1 MTATPDHV
9 RTSAAP
15 TNASN
20 SMCRPSLVYA
30 DYFVQLELPYLE
42 APGGDGASSVTAS
55 QRIYVCRDLKLSR
68 IDWVGFD
75 MDYTLAIYHQ
85 EEMDRLSVD
94 ATVDKLVARGYPSWL
109 RDLEYPLD
117 FPIRGL
123 LIDKRLGNVLKMNRF
138 KIVRKGYHGLREL
151 SHGEIQALYYERK
164 IRHKSDRFHWIDT
177 LYGLSEAC
185 TFATVVDAYDARGV
199 PCEYAQLFSDI
210 RESIDEAHRDGTILN
225 PVMADPARFIERDER
240 LASTLHKLRSS
251 GKRLFVLT
259 NSRHAYTDVL
269 LSYLF
274 DGMLPDYPS
283 YQHYFDAVIVA
294 AKKPGF
300 FQKTEPLMERRGERL
315 IEAELPLQR
324 GRIYEGG
331 HLRALQRALGVT
343 GNRVLYVGDHIYGD
357 MLRSKKDSAWR
368 TAMVIPELEAEV
380 GAVEHGRDDV
390 LRASSLYQR
399 RYELEDV
406 LRHHQQRLKDV
417 ARGLNGHSKGN
428 GSGTLFEEHQH
439 LKQVVVSIRKQLRSL
454 DDERGTIRR
463 RMDQRF
469 HPYWGS
475 LLKEHNE
482 LSLFGAQVSEYS
494 CLYTSR
500 VSNLLAYS
508 PHQYFRSPHNKLHHE
523 L

>member
-1 MTATPDHV
+1 
-9 RTSAAP
+9 
-15 TNASN
+15 
-20 SMCRPSLVYA
+20 
-30 DYFVQLELPYLE
+30 VQLELPYL
-42 APGGDGASSVTAS
+42 AGSSRSADGPVAAS
-55 QRIYVCRDLKLSR
+55 QRVYVCRDLKLSR

-94 ATVDKLVARGYPSWL
+94 ATVEKLVERGYPSWL
-109 RDLEYPLD
+109 SDLDYPLD

-123 LIDKRLGNVLKMNRF
+123 LIDKKLGNVLKMNRF

-151 SHGEIQALYYERK
+151 TRDEIRALYYERK

-185 TFATVVDAYDARGV
+185 TFATIVDAYDARGQTV
-199 PCEYAQLFSDI
+199 SYPQLFTDI
-210 RESIDEAHRDGTILN
+210 RECIDAAHRDGTILE
-225 PVMADPARFIERDER
+225 PVMADPARFIERDAK
-240 LASTLHKLRSS
+240 LAPTLHKLRSA

-259 NSRHAYTDVL
+259 NSRHAYTNVL
-269 LSYLF
+269 LSYLL
-274 DGMLPDYPS
+274 DGVLPDYPS
-283 YQHYFDAVIVA
+283 YKHYFDAVIVA
-294 AKKPGF
+294 AQKPSF
-300 FQKTEPLMERRGERL
+300 FQKNNPLLERRGAQVVT
-315 IEAELPLQR
+315 AELPLER
-324 GRIYEGG
+324 GKIYENGN
-331 HLRALQRALGVT
+331 LRQLQKALGVT

-380 GAVEHGRDDV
+380 IAVDESRED
-390 LRASSLYQR
+390 LSLSAELYAR
-399 RYELEDV
+399 RYELEEI
-406 LRHHQQRLKDV
+406 LRTYQQRLKERIRKV
-417 ARGLNGHSKGN
+417 NGNGHSE
-428 GSGTLFEEHQH
+428 TQQ
-439 LKQVVVSIRKQLRSL
+439 LKSVVVSIRKQLRGL
-454 DDERGTIRR
+454 DDESGNVRR
-463 RMDQRF
+463 RMDGRF

-494 CLYTSR
+494 CVYTSR
-500 VSNLLAYS
+500 VSNLLSYS